1 MHELGII
8 GEVVMI
14 VERTIATN
22 NLTKVK
28 TVVLPSEQGISLRI
42 EFHVFSPIDS
52 QKPMC
57 MLVDGF
63 VMILLTLNE
72 GIMES

>member
-42 EFHVFSPIDS
+42 EFHVFSPH
-52 QKPMC
+52 
-57 MLVDGF
+57 
-63 VMILLTLNE
+63 
-72 GIMES
+72 